1 MEKEITGIVKQNP
14 IMLDHW
20 GIFVVEQDKD
30 VYLIVSSDRQ
40 AVKDHIFVEEGQEIR
55 IRGSCM
61 ITEKLKGIL
70 ITKEA
75 KITRMRTVMGN

>member
-40 AVKDHIFVEEGQEIR
+40 AVKDHVFVEEGQEIR
-55 IRGSCM
+55 IRGSCL
-61 ITEKLKGIL
+61 IAEKLKGIL

>member
-1 MEKEITGIVKQNP
+1 MEKEITGLVKRNP
-14 IMLDHW
+14 IMLDQW
-20 GIFVVEQDKD
+20 GIYVVEQDRD

-40 AVKDHIFVEEGQEIR
+40 AVKDYIFVEAGQKIR

-61 ITEKLKGIL
+61 LAEKLTGIL

-75 KITRMRTVMGN
+75 KITLRKTAMGN